1 MIRKVK
7 FLTRK
12 DYESLNPYDAIKYDK
27 RNFLELFH
35 NRLLDDHLIWNLI
48 FVDSIMEPLWLRK
61 LTFFTQLNLNFFMS
75 ALFFSDDYIDSRA
88 EIPKELRV
96 K

>member
-1 MIRKVK
+1 
-7 FLTRK
+7 
-12 DYESLNPYDAIKYDK
+12 
-27 RNFLELFH
+27 
-35 NRLLDDHLIWNLI
+35 
-48 FVDSIMEPLWLRK
+48 MEPLWLRK